1 MRDEEK
7 SHQEQAKE
15 AGANELPEP
24 VKEIMNRVSKIM
36 TSTSYHI

>member
-1 MRDEEK
+1 MRDEEQ

-15 AGANELPEP
+15 AGASELPEP
-24 VKEIMNRVSKIM
+24 VKEIMKKVSKIM